1 MTFRALA
8 LTPLIMLACAAPAQA
23 ENNPWHTN
31 ILSYTFYVGEVN
43 GSGPNDSQEISAY
56 DPYWLEHYGGC
67 DGFRDANGVCQ
78 FEYRDASNGYF
89 PKNMTPRQ
97 NPFYLDLP
105 VSDRS
110 LKNRWV
116 EIQGPGGT
124 CFGQIEDAG
133 PAVYDDRAYVFG
145 TDNRRPKNKIA
156 DGGGMDVS
164 PALNGCL
171 GFAGRD
177 DTVNWRFVD
186 SPPPGPW
193 TRLITS
199 SVYQAPRDQGNG

>member
-1 MTFRALA
+1 M
-8 LTPLIMLACAAPAQA
+8 LTPAQA
-23 ENNPWHTN
+23 EAEPGPWHTN

-56 DPYWLEHYGGC
+56 DPNWMANYGGC
-67 DGFRDANGVCQ
+67 DGIVIEGVCKI
-78 FEYRDASNGYF
+78 EYRDASNGFF
-89 PKNMTPRQ
+89 PKHMTPKQ

-116 EIQGPGGT
+116 QIQGPGGT
-124 CFGQIEDAG
+124 CFGQVEDAG

-145 TDNRRPKNKIA
+145 TDDRRPRNKIA

-171 GFAGRD
+171 GFTGRD
-177 DTVNWRFVD
+177 GIVDWRFVEPGM
-186 SPPPGPW
+186 SPPARW
-193 TRLITS
+193 TLIITTNPA
-199 SVYQAPRDQGNG
+199 VPY

>member
-1 MTFRALA
+1 MMLRALTLAGLAVA
-8 LTPLIMLACAAPAQA
+8 LAAPAQA
-23 ENNPWHTN
+23 EDAPGPWHTN
-31 ILSYTFYVGEVN
+31 IMANTFYVGEVN

-56 DPYWLEHYGGC
+56 DPNWMANYGGC
-67 DGFRDANGVCQ
+67 DGFRDARGVCQ
-78 FEYRDASNGYF
+78 FEYRDAFDGYF
-89 PKNMTPRQ
+89 PKHMTPKQ

-116 EIQGPGGT
+116 ELQGPGGT

-145 TDNRRPKNKIA
+145 TDDRRPKNPLVENA
-156 DGGGMDVS
+156 GMDVS

-171 GFAGRD
+171 GFSSRDGR
-177 DTVNWRFVD
+177 VNWRFVD
-186 SPPPGPW
+186 AGDVPAGPW
-193 TRLITS
+193 TLIITTNPF
-199 SVYQAPRDQGNG
+199 VPQ

>member
-1 MTFRALA
+1 MIFRVLALA
-8 LTPLIMLACAAPAQA
+8 PVLALACAAPAQA
-23 ENNPWHTN
+23 EDNPWHTN
-31 ILSYTFYVGEVN
+31 IMATTFYVGEII

-56 DPYWLEHYGGC
+56 DPHWMANYGGC
-67 DGFRDANGVCQ
+67 DGFRDARGVCQ

-89 PKNMTPRQ
+89 PKHMTPKQ

-116 EIQGPGGT
+116 EIQGPGGGT

-145 TDNRRPKNKIA
+145 TDDRRPRNKIA
-156 DGGGMDVS
+156 DNAGMDVS

-171 GFAGRD
+171 GFSSRDGRI
-177 DTVNWRFVD
+177 NWRFVD
-186 SPPPGPW
+186 SPPAGPW
-193 TRLITS
+193 TRIAT
-199 SVYQAPRDQGNG
+199 

>member
-8 LTPLIMLACAAPAQA
+8 LTPLIMLACATPAQA
-23 ENNPWHTN
+23 EAEPGPWHTN

-56 DPYWLEHYGGC
+56 DPNWMANYGGC
-67 DGFRDANGVCQ
+67 DGIVIKGVCKI
-78 FEYRDASNGYF
+78 EYRDAANGFF
-89 PKNMTPRQ
+89 PKHMTPKQ

-110 LKNRWV
+110 LKNRWAQ
-116 EIQGPGGT
+116 IQGPGGT
-124 CFGQIEDAG
+124 CFGQVEDAG

-145 TDNRRPKNKIA
+145 TDDRRPRNKIA

-171 GFAGRD
+171 GFTGRD
-177 DTVNWRFVD
+177 GIVDWRFVD

-193 TRLITS
+193 TRIIT
-199 SVYQAPRDQGNG
+199 G